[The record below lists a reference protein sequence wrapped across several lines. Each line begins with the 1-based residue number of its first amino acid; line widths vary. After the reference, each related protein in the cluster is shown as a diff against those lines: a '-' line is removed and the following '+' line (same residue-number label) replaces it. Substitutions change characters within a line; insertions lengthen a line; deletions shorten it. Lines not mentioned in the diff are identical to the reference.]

1 MPLHDLTIQ
10 GAVSALA
17 EVFGMASLDLKLWF
31 GVMCFLASMISYH
44 ESSIQQVQVD
54 AAYIAGAEH
63 DYVQCLKS
71 QSDKPC
77 GTGGVGPARIFYRNG
92 AVGVIFRQRSSGS

>member
-17 EVFGMASLDLKLWF
+17 EVFGMASFDLKIWF
-31 GVMCFLASMISYH
+31 GVMCFLVSMISYH

-54 AAYIAGAEH
+54 TAYIAGAEH

-71 QSDKPC
+71 QLDKGC
-77 GTGGVGPARIFYRNG
+77 GSIVFGSARISHRNG